1 MKNGI
6 LVLLTVLLMGAC
18 AKAPA
23 YDESDLEKAVTAVK
37 TEFGEFYGPS
47 QDITAQQLDEVMG
60 IDPTWVKDFVAE
72 GPMFSMSVDT
82 FIAVLVE
89 GDHVDDVKEAL
100 EAYKLYQETEAFQY
114 PMNMAKVKA
123 SEVVVR
129 GNLVFFV
136 MLGKY
141 DDRTEATEEEYL
153 TFAKNEVKRAVDAID
168 EALK

>member
-1 MKNGI
+1 MKKSI
-6 LVLLTVLLMGAC
+6 LVLLTVMMLGAC

-23 YDESDLEKAVTAVK
+23 FDESDLEKAVTAVK

-47 QDITAQQLDEVMG
+47 QEFTAQQLEEVMG
-60 IDPTWVKDFVAE
+60 VDPTWVKDFVAE

-82 FIAVLVE
+82 FIAVLVD
-89 GDHVDDVKEAL
+89 GDHVEDVKEAL

-123 SEVVVR
+123 SEVVVK

-141 DDRTEATEEEYL
+141 DDRTEATEAEYL
-153 TFAKNEVKRAVDAID
+153 QFAKDEVQRAIDAID
-168 EALK
+168 AALK

>member
-1 MKNGI
+1 
-6 LVLLTVLLMGAC
+6 
-18 AKAPA
+18 
-23 YDESDLEKAVTAVK
+23 
-37 TEFGEFYGPS
+37 
-47 QDITAQQLDEVMG
+47 
-60 IDPTWVKDFVAE
+60 
-72 GPMFSMSVDT
+72 
-82 FIAVLVE
+82 VE

>member
-1 MKNGI
+1 MKKGI

-47 QDITAQQLDEVMG
+47 QDITAQQLEEVLG
-60 IDPTWVKDFVAE
+60 VDPTWVKDFVAE

-89 GDHVDDVKEAL
+89 GDHVDEVKEAL

>member
-1 MKNGI
+1 MKKGI

-37 TEFGEFYGPS
+37 TEFGEFYGPA

-60 IDPTWVKDFVAE
+60 VDPTWVKDFVAE

-89 GDHVDDVKEAL
+89 GDHVEEVKEAL
-100 EAYKLYQETEAFQY
+100 EAYKLYLETEAFQY
-114 PMNMAKVKA
+114 PMNMPKVKA

-136 MLGKY
+136 LLGKY

-153 TFAKNEVKRAVDAID
+153 TFAKNEVQRAVDAID

>member
-1 MKNGI
+1 MKKGI
-6 LVLLTVLLMGAC
+6 LALLAVLLLGAC
-18 AKAPA
+18 TKAPA

-37 TEFGEFYGPS
+37 TEFGEFYGPA
-47 QDITAQQLDEVMG
+47 QDISAQQLDEVMG
-60 IDPTWVKDFVAE
+60 VDPSWVKDFVAE

-89 GDHVDDVKEAL
+89 GDHVEDVKEAL

-123 SEVVVR
+123 SEVVVK

-141 DDRTEATEEEYL
+141 DDRTEATEAEYL
-153 TFAKNEVKRAVDAID
+153 QFAKDEVQRAIDAID
-168 EALK
+168 AALK

>member
-1 MKNGI
+1 MKRGLI
-6 LVLLTVLLMGAC
+6 ALLTVLILGAC
-18 AKAPA
+18 TQAPA
-23 YDESDLEKAVTAVK
+23 YDERDLEKAVTAVK

-47 QDITAQQLDEVMG
+47 QDISAQQLDEVMG
-60 IDPTWVKDFVAE
+60 VDPSWVKDFVAE

-82 FIAVLVE
+82 FIAVLVD
-89 GDHVDDVKEAL
+89 GDHVEDVKEAL

-123 SEVVVR
+123 SEVVVK

-153 TFAKNEVKRAVDAID
+153 HFAKDEVQRAIDAID
-168 EALK
+168 AALK

>member
-1 MKNGI
+1 MKKGI

-89 GDHVDDVKEAL
+89 GDHVDEVKEAL
-100 EAYKLYQETEAFQY
+100 ESYKLYQETEAFQY